1 MCHHSHSRIPRTWLP
16 RPGTVLCARMSIT
29 MVCSQHSD
37 LCFLAM
43 SAFFLIVLGKEKKES
58 HPQWRR
64 ASLLVGEEVLNRP
77 NKTWSLWHSEL
88 TCVHACTH
96 VKADALLASIL
107 PQKTLTQRFE
117 CSFCGEVIR
126 VNTTRIEVREGKH
139 PWRGH
144 FKKYLLI
151 YLGLPWQLSW

>member
-107 PQKTLTQRFE
+107 PPKDPDTKIWVQFLWGGDPSQHNKNRSEGGKTSRKGTF
-117 CSFCGEVIR
+117 
-126 VNTTRIEVREGKH
+126 
-139 PWRGH
+139 
-144 FKKYLLI
+144 
-151 YLGLPWQLSW
+151 